1 MEFMGVDIVAGGYYY
16 VETSTGARSIFVH
29 SDRDYVFDN
38 VTSYRFR
45 VHLVGHCGIPA
56 FRLATNCVICSDSSV
71 TKIRPC
77 NENERA
83 MLDWYIRKSL
93 SV

>member
-1 MEFMGVDIVAGGYYY
+1 MEFMGIDIVVGGYYY
-16 VETSTGARSIFVH
+16 VETSSGARSIFVH
-29 SDRDYVFDN
+29 SNCIYDG
-38 VTSYRFR
+38 VTSYRYR
-45 VHLVGHCGIPA
+45 VHLVGHCGLPA
-56 FRLATNCVICSDSSV
+56 FRLATNCVICADSCV

-93 SV
+93 SE